1 VLFHP
6 SQRYLCAALAILSFS
21 LIRVEAATSTLLDL
35 NFNTTTTGYPA
46 WGSTALTGSPGN
58 GGSTIFPTTSNSGLF
73 PTAPTS
79 GYLALTPNASAVNAN
94 SYYGG
99 WAANVTLATI
109 NSLYSAGGF
118 GQSDLSKISL
128 TAKIR
133 ARGMPASTGAVVILK
148 IQASGDK
155 PDQVTS
161 GYQRIMFEPIFLA
174 GNDWTT
180 VGGTFDTAGL
190 TTAKGTTYNFP
201 INAASYTVVVEASGF
216 NRFGTTGYVAY
227 ANNPTVAATGGRKNP
242 GFDLSANAVRIEIDD
257 VKLVVTDPATTGYV
271 APTTPAQ
278 LLRNGDFN
286 NGDANWNVFNGGWV
300 STEAWSED
308 SSRFLLIPGWA
319 AGSDAGFMQSAIS
332 FTSANGN
339 YFTATFRAKFDESY
353 QAGKTIVAFLDGAG
367 AATFQEID
375 ISSEIK
381 KYLGQWH
388 TYTASF
394 LASTANLTTMTGGAA
409 TGTMSL
415 KIQPLNRVWDATGAT
430 AKSALFD
437 NVVLSQAT
445 AASVGP
451 QIAVKVDGTQQAD
464 NSTATLVS
472 PLVGKTT
479 IYTINLENQG
489 AENLTISSAN
499 LSGTGFSLVG
509 TGTGTL
515 LPGGS
520 TTIAVS
526 TTPSAI
532 GAVAGSLTI
541 VSNDKEA
548 SDQTYVVNLSSS
560 AVSLMD
566 DFSSGTPATLGWV
579 AESKSVESSSATSVT
594 GGSLIMDVTANSYP
608 WSYQVSKTFASPG
621 SLDTSTL
628 ALLAELKASGVYDGG
643 TQNKVEVRLESLN
656 SSKIVTGSLQLG
668 QWIDETTASSSPG
681 VGSYFLPDG
690 KNDRVVVLLP
700 EGGNFTPVGGYLSSS
715 GINTSFDPA
724 APYFRL
730 VVKMT
735 DFDFDLGSGNK
746 VELNFLNLDLSTK
759 GFSVTNGGFESD
771 LTDPGAAAAPSNW
784 IQYPV
789 EGVSKNVITNGAKIY
804 NQSTGLEDGTIVS
817 SAFAGSKVMKVYC
830 QNYFPGGVWLGPSQT
845 GNVYQEFL
853 PASTPGLTSGTAI
866 HARGMAKVFS
876 IDPLTGGS
884 TFSYGFKFMNGSDT
898 EISRN
903 VTTLTSANFTPDK
916 WVPLTVNATIPAGT
930 AKVQIVS
937 EFVQNASTDKGA
949 VYLDDLSIGFGNII
963 ATTTVGSTN
972 YPLVWSDE
980 FDGTALN
987 DANWTP
993 EILPAYSF
1001 NNEQQ
1006 SYTDSSNNLRVE
1018 GGSLLIQAKKSGTS
1032 WTSARINSQNKRIFK
1047 YGKIEFRA
1055 KLPSG
1060 IGPWPAAWML
1070 GNNISTSS
1078 WPACGEIDVMEW
1090 RGNPTSDA
1098 NTVGHALH
1106 SPSRN
1111 GNNPL
1116 QPSARTPVSN
1126 PSGQFH
1132 TYAVLWESDKVT
1144 FSVDGVDVTPLTPV
1158 DQPAFQKE
1166 FFMIL
1171 NLAMGGSYVS
1181 NTIDASLTSASFEV
1195 DYVRVYQAASATV
1208 TAPAQPAAPTFASVT
1223 STGFTV
1229 NWLAVS
1235 GATSYRLDV
1244 STSSTF
1250 ASYFTQDL
1258 TVSGTSQAVTGLSP
1272 GTTYYAR
1279 VRAVNSGGTSASSS
1293 NGTQAT
1299 LTSYQQYLSGLGF
1312 STSTAFDADANGD
1325 GVKEGIKYAFNAASP
1340 QLGSSPATITRSGST
1355 LTYTFDIRNDSA
1367 LTVVAQLSTN
1377 LTSWADQANSVITN
1391 GTGAAADYIRK
1402 IVTITTTEPKAFIRL
1417 QVTGN

>member
-1 VLFHP
+1 MLFHR
-6 SQRYLCAALAILSFS
+6 SQRYLCTALATLSLS
-21 LIRVEAATSTLLDL
+21 LTTVEAATKTLVDL
-35 NFNTTTTGYPA
+35 NFNDLTKSYGYYA
-46 WGSTALTGSPGN
+46 SSGVTSKGTYAAVTSGANALFS
-58 GGSTIFPTTSNSGLF
+58 
-73 PTAPTS
+73 TAPTS
-79 GYLALTPNASAVNAN
+79 GYLALTPNASTEPAAD
-94 SYYGG
+94 SWGG
-99 WAANVTLATI
+99 WWAGATLATI
-109 NSLYSAGGF
+109 NSEYTAGGL

-128 TAKIR
+128 TAKVR
-133 ARGMPASTGAVVILK
+133 VRGMPANGAAVIFKLV
-148 IQASGDK
+148 ASGDNPNSPTLYK
-155 PDQVTS
+155 
-161 GYQRIMFEPIFLA
+161 RIQFEPNFLA

-180 VGGTFDTAGL
+180 IGGTLDTAGL
-190 TTAKGTTYNFP
+190 TVGKGSTYSFSTTASEYK
-201 INAASYTVVVEASGF
+201 VLVELSGF
-216 NRFGTTGYVAY
+216 NQYGTSGYVAY
-227 ANNPTVAATGGRKNP
+227 NSPTGASNGGRKNP
-242 GFDLSANAVRIEIDD
+242 GFGFTSGIRVEIDD
-257 VKLVVTDPATTGYV
+257 VKLVITDPATTGYL
-271 APTTPAQ
+271 ASTTPAQ

-286 NGDANWNVFNGGWV
+286 SGDANWNHPNGGWV

-308 SSRFLLIPGWA
+308 STGFFLIPGWD
-319 AGSDAGFMQSAIS
+319 GGIDAFFMQSAIS

-339 YFTATFRAKFDESY
+339 YFTATFRSKFDESY
-353 QAGKTIVAFLDGAG
+353 QAGSTIVAFMDGTG
-367 AATFQEID
+367 GATFKEID

-388 TYTASF
+388 TYTVSF
-394 LASTANLTTMTGGAA
+394 LASSANLTTMTGGAA

-415 KIQPLNRVWDATGAT
+415 KIQPLNRVWDTTGAT

-451 QIAVKVDGTQQAD
+451 QIAVKVDGIAQAD

-479 IYTINLENQG
+479 SYSVKIENQG
-489 AENLTISSAN
+489 AENLIISSAT

-515 LPGGS
+515 APGAS
-520 TTIAVS
+520 TTIAVT

-548 SDQTYVVNLSSS
+548 LDQTYVVNLSAS

-566 DFSSGTPATLGWV
+566 DFSGGTPATLGWV

-668 QWIDETTASSSPG
+668 QWIDETTAGSVPG
-681 VGSYFLPDG
+681 VFQTSNPPGTYDKPDG

-700 EGGNFTPVGGYLSSS
+700 EGGAFTPVGGYLVSS
-715 GINTSFDPA
+715 GINTNFDAA

-759 GFSVTNGGFESD
+759 GFSVGNGGFESD
-771 LTDPGAAAAPSNW
+771 LTDPGPATAPSNW

-845 GNVYQEFL
+845 GTVYQEFL
-853 PASTPGLTSGTAI
+853 PASTPGLTSGTPI
-866 HARGMAKVFS
+866 HARGMARVFS

-898 EISRN
+898 EISRS
-903 VTTLTSANFTPDK
+903 VTTLTPANFTADK

-930 AKVQIVS
+930 AKVQIIS
-937 EFVQNASTDKGA
+937 EFVQNASTDKGS
-949 VYLDDLSIGFGNII
+949 VYLDDLSIGFGTIN
-963 ATTTVGSTN
+963 ATTTVAGTT

-1001 NNEQQ
+1001 NNEVQ

-1070 GNNISTSS
+1070 GNNISSAP

-1106 SPSRN
+1106 SSSRN

-1116 QPSARTPVSN
+1116 QPSTRTPVSN
-1126 PSGQFH
+1126 PSTQFH

-1166 FFMIL
+1166 FFLIL

-1181 NTIDASLTSASFEV
+1181 NTIAPSLTSASYEV
-1195 DYVRVYQAASATV
+1195 DYVRVYQASSTTTTAPS
-1208 TAPAQPAAPTFASVT
+1208 APAQPTFSAVS

-1229 NWLAVS
+1229 NWGAVS
-1235 GATSYRLDV
+1235 GATSYKLDV

-1250 ASYFTQDL
+1250 ASYVTQDL
-1258 TVSGTSQAVTGLSP
+1258 TVSGTSQVVSSLSP

-1279 VRAVNSGGTSASSS
+1279 VRAVNSGGTSSSSS
-1293 NGTQAT
+1293 NGSQTT

-1312 STSTAFDADANGD
+1312 STSTAFNADANAD

-1340 QLGSSPATITRSGST
+1340 QLGTSPATIVRSGST

-1367 LTVVAQLSTN
+1367 LSIVAELSNN
-1377 LTSWADQANSVITN
+1377 LTSWTPQASSVITTT
-1391 GTGAAADYIRK
+1391 TGAATGYVRK
-1402 IVTITTTEPKAFIRL
+1402 IVTITTTDPKTFIRL

>member
-1 VLFHP
+1 
-6 SQRYLCAALAILSFS
+6 LATLSFS
-21 LIRVEAATSTLLDL
+21 LIRAEAATKTLVDL
-35 NFNTTTTGYPA
+35 NFND
-46 WGSTALTGSPGN
+46 STKSYGFYASPGVTSK
-58 GGSTIFPTTSNSGLF
+58 GSYAAVTSGANALF
-73 PTAPTS
+73 STAPTS
-79 GYLALTPNASAVNAN
+79 GYLAFTPDASTEPAAG
-94 SYYGG
+94 SYGG
-99 WAANVTLATI
+99 WWAGATLATI
-109 NSLYSAGGF
+109 NSEYAAGGL
-118 GQSDLSKISL
+118 GQANLSKISL
-128 TAKIR
+128 TAKVR
-133 ARGMPASTGAVVILK
+133 VRGMPATGAAVILK
-148 IQASGDK
+148 LVASGDN
-155 PDQVTS
+155 PNAATT
-161 GYQRIMFEPIFLA
+161 YQRIQFEPNFLA

-180 VGGTFDTAGL
+180 IGGTLDTAGL
-190 TTAKGTTYNFP
+190 TTGKGSTYSFST
-201 INAASYTVVVEASGF
+201 AAADYKVLVELSGF
-216 NRFGTTGYVAY
+216 NQYGTSGYVAY
-227 ANNPTVAATGGRKNP
+227 NSPTGASNGGRKNP
-242 GFDLSANAVRIEIDD
+242 GFGFTSGIRVEVDD

-286 NGDANWNVFNGGWV
+286 SGDANWNIFNGGYV

-308 SSRFLLIPGWA
+308 SSRFLLIPGWSG
-319 AGSDAGFMQSAIS
+319 GSDAGFMQSAIS

-353 QAGKTIVAFLDGAG
+353 QAGSTIVAFLDGTG
-367 AATFQEID
+367 GATFKEID

-394 LASTANLTTMTGGAA
+394 LASTANLTTMTGSTA

-415 KIQPLNRVWDATGAT
+415 KIQPLNRVWDTTGAM

-464 NSTATLVS
+464 NSTATVVS

-479 IYTINLENQG
+479 SYSVKIENQG
-489 AENLTISSAN
+489 AENLSISSATI
-499 LSGTGFSLVG
+499 SGTGFSLVG
-509 TGTGTL
+509 TAAGTL
-515 LPGGS
+515 APGDS
-520 TTIAVS
+520 TTIAVT
-526 TTPSAI
+526 TTPTSI

-548 SDQTYVVNLSSS
+548 SDQSYVVNLSASS
-560 AVSLMD
+560 VSLMD
-566 DFSSGTPATLGWV
+566 DFSSGTPASLGWV
-579 AESKSVESSSATSVT
+579 TESKSVESSSTTSVT

-628 ALLAELKASGVYDGG
+628 ALLTELKASGIFSGS
-643 TQNKVEVRLESLN
+643 TRNKVEVRLESLN
-656 SSKIVTGSLQLG
+656 ASKNVTGSLQLG
-668 QWIDETTASSSPG
+668 EWVDETTALSSPG
-681 VGSYFLPDG
+681 VGDYFLPDG
-690 KNDRVVVLLP
+690 KNDRVVVYLP
-700 EGGNFTPVGGYLSSS
+700 EGGAFTPVGGFFSSA

-735 DFDFDLGSGNK
+735 DFDFDSGSGKK

-898 EISRN
+898 EISRS
-903 VTTLTSANFTPDK
+903 VTMLTSANFTADK
-916 WVPLTVNATIPAGT
+916 WLPLTVNATIPAGT
-930 AKVQIVS
+930 AKVQIIS
-937 EFVQNASTDKGA
+937 EFIQNASTDKGS
-949 VYLDDLSIGFGNII
+949 VYLDDLSIGFGAMDSSVTISGQ
-963 ATTTVGSTN
+963 T
-972 YPLVWSDE
+972 YKLVWSDE
-980 FDGTALN
+980 FDGTTLN
-987 DANWTP
+987 SANWTP
-993 EILPAYSF
+993 EIMAPYAN
-1001 NNEQQ
+1001 NNEVQA
-1006 SYTDSSNNLRVE
+1006 YTDSLDNLKVDS
-1018 GGSLLIQAKKSGTS
+1018 GSLLIQAKKTSGN
-1032 WTSARINSQNKRIFK
+1032 WTSARIKSKGLRSFK

-1060 IGPWPAAWML
+1060 IGPWPAAWLL
-1070 GNNISTSS
+1070 GSNIDTAG
-1078 WPACGEIDVMEW
+1078 WPGCGEIDVMEW
-1090 RGNPTSDA
+1090 KGTTPTV
-1098 NTVGHALH
+1098 VGHATH

-1111 GNNPL
+1111 GSNPI
-1116 QPSARTPVSN
+1116 QTTAAVSN
-1126 PSGQFH
+1126 PSTAFH
-1132 TYAVLWESDKVT
+1132 TYAVLWEAGKVT
-1144 FSVDGVDVTPLTPV
+1144 FSVDGTTTGTWATPDSPV
-1158 DQPAFQKE
+1158 FEKE
-1166 FFMIL
+1166 FFLLL
-1171 NLAMGGSYVS
+1171 NLAMGGSYVG
-1181 NTIDASLTSASFEV
+1181 NTIDSSLSYAQYYV
-1195 DYVRVYQAASATV
+1195 DYVRVFQADTATV
-1208 TAPAQPAAPTFASVT
+1208 AAPSTPEVPTFASVS

-1229 NWLAVS
+1229 NWVAVS
-1235 GATSYRLDV
+1235 DATSYKLDV
-1244 STSSTF
+1244 SPSSSFST
-1250 ASYFTQDL
+1250 YITEDL
-1258 TVSGTSQAVTGLSP
+1258 TVTSTSQVVSSLSP

-1279 VRAVNSGGTSASSS
+1279 VRAVNSGGTSSSSS
-1293 NGTQAT
+1293 NGSQTT

-1312 STSTAFDADANGD
+1312 STSTAFNADANGD
-1325 GVKEGIKYAFNAASP
+1325 GLKEGIKYAFNAPTP
-1340 QLGSSPATITRSGST
+1340 QLGTSPATIVRSGST

-1367 LTVVAQLSTN
+1367 LSIVAELSTN
-1377 LTSWADQANSVITN
+1377 LTSWTPQASSVVTTT
-1391 GTGAAADYIRK
+1391 TGAATGYVRK
-1402 IVTITTTEPKAFIRL
+1402 IVTISTTEPKAFIRL